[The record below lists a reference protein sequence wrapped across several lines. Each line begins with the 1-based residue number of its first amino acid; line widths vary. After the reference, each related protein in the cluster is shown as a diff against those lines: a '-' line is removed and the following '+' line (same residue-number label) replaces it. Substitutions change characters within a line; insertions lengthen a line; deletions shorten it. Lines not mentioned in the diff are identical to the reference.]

1 MKRIL
6 VPVDFSDASQKALE
20 HAAELA
26 RAFGATIDI
35 LHVWEAPRYLPP
47 ELVIA
52 GPSPQQTLAELSRA
66 RAETELKELVQNA
79 GAVASLIG
87 QVRNEEGIPAAKI
100 VEVAATGYDLIVM
113 GSHGRTGFRHL
124 LLGSVAE
131 RVVRH
136 AKTSVLSVR
145 VPEQRGAHAPP
156 QIR

>member
-6 VPVDFSDASQKALE
+6 VPVDFSDASRKALE

-26 RAFGATIDI
+26 RAFSATIDL

-52 GPSPQQTLAELSRA
+52 GPSPQQTLAELSHA
-66 RAETELKELVQNA
+66 RAETELREFVQSSGPIA
-79 GAVASLIG
+79 QLIG
-87 QVRNEEGIPAAKI
+87 EVRNVEGVPAAKI
-100 VEVAATGYDLIVM
+100 VEVAATGYDLLVM

-124 LLGSVAE
+124 LIGSVAE

-136 AKTSVLSVR
+136 AKIQVLTVR
-145 VPEQRGAHAPP
+145 VPEPHRPHAF
-156 QIR
+156 R